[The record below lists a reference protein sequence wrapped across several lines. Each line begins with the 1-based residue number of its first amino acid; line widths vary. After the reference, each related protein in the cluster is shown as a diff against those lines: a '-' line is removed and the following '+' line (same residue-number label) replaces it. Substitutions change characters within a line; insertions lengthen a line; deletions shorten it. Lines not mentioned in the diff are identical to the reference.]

1 MYNKVINYL
10 KDLVN
15 LTKPKLASLV
25 SLTVAVGAI
34 SSPDKILISNLIL
47 TIVGVHL
54 VIMGTGVFNCL
65 IEKDDDAKMER
76 TKNRPIPAGRV
87 SPVKAFIFGIILTSF
102 GLSILFFKINTMSF
116 LLTFLASFLYL
127 LVYTPLKKKGS
138 SAVFIG
144 SISGALPPVIGW
156 VSVTQE
162 LGLMAILLF
171 SIVFVWQIPHTTAIY
186 IYRRKDYNNAGM
198 ILCQTGKDDF
208 KSSGFEILLYTILLI
223 IIASMPVVLG
233 ISSIYYTYFSS
244 IVGALFL
251 GLAFKGFSLKER
263 SDEQKRWARKYFLG
277 SIIYLPIIF
286 LGLAL

>member
-1 MYNKVINYL
+1 MYSKIIEYL
-10 KDLVN
+10 QDLVI

-34 SSPDKILISNLIL
+34 SSPEKILISKLIL
-47 TIVGVHL
+47 TILGVHL

-76 TKNRPIPAGRV
+76 TKNRPISSGRV
-87 SPVKAFIFGIILTSF
+87 SPISAFIFGVLLTCS
-102 GLSILFFKINTMSF
+102 GLSILFFKINALSF
-116 LLTFLASFLYL
+116 ALTFLASFLYL

-171 SIVFVWQIPHTTAIY
+171 SIVFIWQIPHTTAIY

-208 KSSGFEILLYTILLI
+208 KSSGFEILVYTILLI
-223 IIASMPVVLG
+223 MIASLPIVFG
-233 ISSIYYTYFSS
+233 ISSIYYNYFSS

-251 GLAFKGFSLKER
+251 ALAFKGFSLKER
-263 SDEQKRWARKYFLG
+263 SDEQRIWARKYFLG

-286 LGLAL
+286 LGLAI